1 VTLEPVPVAVASGWH
16 GVGRLLQPAQ
26 ARAKKSERRSARV
39 VISVTQSIHRAFTG
53 FLPAMGL
60 VSKL

>member
-1 VTLEPVPVAVASGWH
+1 MTLDPVAVAVVWGGH
-16 GVGRLLQPAQ
+16 GVGTLLQPAQ
-26 ARAKKSERRSARV
+26 TRAKKSERRRARV
-39 VISVTQSIHRAFTG
+39 VISVIQSIHRAFTG